1 MTNLETLQIIWDA
14 LHDARQSDIDNGY
27 HSNIDDE
34 RWDSICT
41 AMAHLH
47 EHFNINHEDIK

>member
-14 LHDARQSDIDNGY
+14 LHDARQTDIDNGY
-27 HSNIDDE
+27 HSNIDDD

>member
-1 MTNLETLQIIWDA
+1 MTNLETLQIIWNA
-14 LHDARQSDIDNGY
+14 LHDARPNIDN
-27 HSNIDDE
+27 NQ
-34 RWDSICT
+34 WDSICS